1 MAFNPDLNKQAQ
13 QIIFSRKIKKTSHP
27 PLNFNNN
34 SVKLVQFQKHL
45 GIYLDGKLNFREHLQ
60 NMFKKV
66 KKTISLFCK
75 LQNNLPRAPL
85 ITIYKSFISPHLDFG
100 DILYDQALS
109 NYFHERL
116 KSIIKNNQNNKK
128 TIFQVALS
136 INTNCQISVYDNT

>member
-1 MAFNPDLNKQAQ
+1 M
-13 QIIFSRKIKKTSHP
+13 
-27 PLNFNNN
+27 
-34 SVKLVQFQKHL
+34 

-100 DILYDQALS
+100 DILYDQAFS

-136 INTNCQISVYDNT
+136 INTNC

>member
-100 DILYDQALS
+100 DILYDQAFS

-136 INTNCQISVYDNT
+136 INTNCQINVYDNT